1 MPDPQDYRQL
11 TDLVQDLSRLQTAAA
26 EKDIKYSTELK
37 ELALDR
43 AKVMRGMN
51 DVQRDFLTRVGA
63 QALQLT
69 KEQLS
74 IQEQVL
80 SKQIMAGRK
89 KGNDVGLLEKEA
101 DLTERVNRMMD
112 TRMDNVREQATWM
125 ENSAESSFDIKQLE
139 EEIFAIK
146 VETIALQQDQSGLSN
161 EAVENTLEQLNT
173 MKQTAEVQRD
183 MAREQQIH
191 LDAQERGSK
200 LFGFSADQVR
210 DKAQDIEATLMQ
222 WPLLIGAALK
232 VAIGGFDTL
241 RSEAQLSVGQAG
253 KMMGTLA
260 TGWGKSIRSGVL
272 VGFKGAALAA
282 ASLVNEMD
290 QTNLVTGELIQKQI
304 RLTDIYGLQQSESA
318 KLLELLEVVG
328 HHSDVFTSNSLEFME
343 NLARANDVAPGAV
356 MADIAANAASFAI
369 SSEESLNN
377 LIKSTVQAKRLGLD
391 IGKVVGFAESS
402 VMNPDNFIQNVA
414 RLRQFGFQMADPIG
428 LLAMANDPSRQAELV
443 DEIVSTFTST
453 GRDLASVT
461 RVERQLLEDTFGMD
475 FEDIR
480 TVAARAAG
488 AKPLASAA
496 EGDISGGR
504 DVAENLIAS
513 TASFISDVNIAGL
526 AMTTLAAAAA
536 LNTFKGFGGMAS
548 KLAGVGGGLAKF
560 GPGLARMGSLAG
572 RALPGLGAGVS
583 AAMNVADIA
592 GSNKKR
598 GAYGMGGGAIGAG
611 IGGVL
616 GFGVP
621 GALIGGAIGSAIGRA
636 IAPKEVASA
645 AGAGAVQE
653 QHTMARAGMEQTII
667 LDSHRIEAKLDELIL
682 VTRTPPAIQMDGTKV
697 TSALKRSEPRLTNTA
712 V

>member
-1 MPDPQDYRQL
+1 MPDPQDYREL
-11 TDLVQDLSRLQTAAA
+11 TNLVQDLARIQTAAA
-26 EKDIKYSTELK
+26 EKDIKYSTQLK
-37 ELALDR
+37 ELAMDR
-43 AKVMRGMN
+43 AKSMRMMN
-51 DVQRDFLTRVGA
+51 DVQRDFLSRVGE
-63 QALQLT
+63 QALQVS

-80 SKQIMAGRK
+80 SKQIRAGMK
-89 KGNDVGLLEKEA
+89 KGEDVGLLEKES
-101 DLTERVNRMMD
+101 DLVERVNRLMD
-112 TRMDNVREQATWM
+112 ARIDNVREQATWM
-125 ENSAESSFDIKQLE
+125 ENSADSSFDIKQLE

-146 VETIALQQDQSGLSN
+146 IEAIALQQDQSGLSDEVVAN
-161 EAVENTLEQLNT
+161 ALEELDTL
-173 MKQTAEVQRD
+173 KRTADVQRG
-183 MAREQQIH
+183 MAKEQQIH
-191 LDAQERGSK
+191 LDAQERGSNV
-200 LFGFSADQVR
+200 FGFNADQVR
-210 DKAQDIEATLMQ
+210 DKAKDIEATLMQ

-232 VAIGGFDTL
+232 IAISGFDTL

-253 KMMGTLA
+253 KMMGTMVS
-260 TGWGKSIRSGVL
+260 GWGQSLRSGVL
-272 VGFKGAALAA
+272 IGFKGAAEAA
-282 ASLVNEMD
+282 ANLVKEMD
-290 QTNLVTGELIQKQI
+290 QTTFVTDDLIQKQI
-304 RLTDIYGLQQSESA
+304 RLTSIYGLQQSESA
-318 KLLELLEVVG
+318 KLLEVLEVVG
-328 HHSDVFTSNSLEFME
+328 HHSDAFTSSSLEFME

-377 LIKSTVQAKRLGLD
+377 LIRSTVQAKRLGLD
-391 IGKVVGFAESS
+391 IGKVVSFAESS

-428 LLAMANDPSRQAELV
+428 LMAMANDPSRQEELV
-443 DEIVSTFTST
+443 DEIVNTFTST
-453 GRDLASVT
+453 GRDLASIT

-480 TVAARAAG
+480 TVAARASG
-488 AKPLASAA
+488 AKPLASAE

-513 TASFISDVNIAGL
+513 TASFISDVDIAGL

-548 KLAGVGGGLAKF
+548 KLATMGGGLAKF

-572 RALPGLGAGVS
+572 KALPGLGAGVS

-592 GSNKKR
+592 KGKKR
-598 GAYGMGGGAIGAG
+598 GMYGMGAGAIGAG
-611 IGGVL
+611 IGGII
-616 GFGVP
+616 GNVP

-645 AGAGAVQE
+645 AGAGAIQE
-653 QHTMARAGMEQTII
+653 QHTMARAGMEQTIV

-682 VTRTPPAIQMDGTKV
+682 ATRTPPAVQMDGAKV